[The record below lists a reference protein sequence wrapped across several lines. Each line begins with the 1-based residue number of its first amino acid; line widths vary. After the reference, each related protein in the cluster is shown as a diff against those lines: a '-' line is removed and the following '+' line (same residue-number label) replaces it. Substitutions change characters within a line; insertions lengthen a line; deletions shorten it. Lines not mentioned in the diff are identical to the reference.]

1 MIVYV
6 VQLELSSLFEIV
18 ACYDLQVA
26 AMFKIGNSKEL
37 PTIPDHLS
45 DEGKDFVR
53 LCLQRNPLNRPTAA
67 DLLDHAF
74 VKGAAPLER
83 PLLVPEPSDVT
94 PGVTNGVKAL
104 VVSFLLVFHFVS
116 IGFELF
122 YALYLLHVLPLGFCL
137 F

>member
-6 VQLELSSLFEIV
+6 VQLELSSLCEIV

-37 PTIPDHLS
+37 PTIPDDLS
-45 DEGKDFVR
+45 DEGKDFIR

-67 DLLDHAF
+67 ELLDHPF

-83 PLLVPEPSDVT
+83 TILAPEPSDVP
-94 PGVTNGVKAL
+94 PGVTNGIKAL
-104 VVSFLLVFHFVS
+104 VVSFLLIFHFVS
-116 IGFELF
+116 FGIEIVV
-122 YALYLLHVLPLGFCL
+122 YA
-137 F
+137 